1 MAKFDIRKFAK
12 ENKEVL
18 TRDRNWMTKAI
29 ASDAAVGWQ
38 IVDLVKEWLGK
49 GPIRK
54 EYPEAHMFGRMLCK
68 IDCVTASDKTIYRTL
83 KELEDGQ
90 RKLPSR

>member
-12 ENKEVL
+12 ENKQPAAH
-18 TRDRNWMTKAI
+18 DRTWITKAI
-29 ASDAAVGWQ
+29 QVDPIVGWQ
-38 IVDLVKEWLGK
+38 IVDLVKEWLAR

-54 EYPEAHMFGRMLCK
+54 EYPEPYIFGRMLCK
-68 IDCVTASDKTIYRTL
+68 LDCVLASDKTIYRTL

-90 RKLPSR
+90 RQLPCK